1 MLEAGADP
9 NTLDINNKTPTYY
22 LEYSENITLPN
33 NYKSDDS
40 DKGNLISVGTNL

>member
-33 NYKSDDS
+33 NYKSDGS
-40 DKGNLISVGTNL
+40 DKGNLISVRINL